1 MVFSAIENLI
11 QGRGSGGLATRGEF
25 DFNRRVRKGCTAKV
39 TSEQRRK
46 EAKEGSPGTHL
57 AEGTASAKALK

>member
-25 DFNRRVRKGCTAKV
+25 DFNRGVRKGCTEKV
-39 TSEQRRK
+39 TSEQRPK
-46 EAKEGSPGTHL
+46 EAKE
-57 AEGTASAKALK
+57 